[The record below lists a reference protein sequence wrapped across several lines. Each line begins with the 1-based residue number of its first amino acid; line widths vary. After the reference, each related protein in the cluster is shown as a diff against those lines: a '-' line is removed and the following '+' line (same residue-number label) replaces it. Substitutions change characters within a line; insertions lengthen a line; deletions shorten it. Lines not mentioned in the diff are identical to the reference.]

1 MTFSSMESIAR
12 QTDPAQLVEILQLA
26 YSGELAAAYA
36 YNGHWHSLSD
46 RAERARVKTIE
57 EEELHHRQ
65 LVGEMLKTL
74 QAEAD
79 RHRELRAS
87 VVGRVLGFFCHLTG
101 WLAPMYGAGR
111 LESKNIVEY
120 ETAARYARD
129 CGRTEFVDCL
139 LTMAEVEWEHEY
151 FFRSCVLRHWLGK
164 RLTIWPM
171 PPPKE
176 NIRESFA
183 MQSSDAFTPLDAA
196 IPTTADRPI
205 GEDSSA
211 WNEVS
216 TTSR

>member
-1 MTFSSMESIAR
+1 MESIGL
-12 QTDPAQLVEILQLA
+12 QSDPSRLVAILQLA

-36 YNGHWHSLSD
+36 YCGHWHSLSD

-65 LVGEMLKTL
+65 LVGEMLKSL
-74 QAEAD
+74 QSGPD
-79 RHRELRAS
+79 RRRELRAS

-101 WLAPMYGAGR
+101 WFAPMYGAGR

-139 LTMAEVEWEHEY
+139 LMMAEVEWEHEY
-151 FFRSCVLRHWLGK
+151 FFRSCVLRHWVGK
-164 RLTIWPM
+164 RLSIWPM

-176 NIRESFA
+176 NIRESFY
-183 MQSSDAFTPLDAA
+183 QKSE
-196 IPTTADRPI
+196 IPNQAPTATSASHSPQA
-205 GEDSSA
+205 SA
-211 WNEVS
+211 WGQ
-216 TTSR
+216 